1 MVQNWSKSQ
10 MNILLVRQSSGRA
23 LKSYLKC
30 TNELNLFKYRL
41 RCIAVFEMFWAASTY
56 VSTCIHF
63 ITAGHSALVIIE
75 TYGSFQLDKLD
86 LIRFV
91 AMILLRNT
99 FITPACVLSPHSY
112 SKLAYLP
119 TIRTVNSYQ
128 SYCKVNMKLKLGGG

>member
-1 MVQNWSKSQ
+1 

-23 LKSYLKC
+23 FKSYLKC
-30 TNELNLFKYRL
+30 TNELNSFKYRL
-41 RCIAVFEMFWAASTY
+41 RCIAVLEMFWAASTY

-63 ITAGHSALVIIE
+63 ITAGHSAPVIIE
-75 TYGSFQLDKLD
+75 TYGSFQLGKLD

-99 FITPACVLSPHSY
+99 FITPACILSPTHTQTY
-112 SKLAYLP
+112 SKLASLP